1 MLGNQP
7 RRHVLDVKDVVL
19 LLKETFTSLIPF
31 FLIPPILGFGM
42 INCLYELLDGMG
54 IKIKKDKKL
63 KCWLYTSLIL
73 FLLAF
78 LIRAFSST
86 KI

>member
-1 MLGNQP
+1 MKSNFWWCT
-7 RRHVLDVKDVVL
+7 LDMKDIAL
-19 LLKETFTSLIPF
+19 LLKESFLSLVPY

-42 INCLYELLDGMG
+42 ISCLYELLDGMG
-54 IKIKKDKKL
+54 FKVKKDKKL
-63 KCWLYTSLIL
+63 KCWIYTSLIL